1 MTPAVTWSRP
11 RRAMGCDHAPGPALK
26 VADVPATARDAQ
38 ISLVLPSV
46 DGTSER
52 SSPCLSNV
60 RCD

>member
-11 RRAMGCDHAPGPALK
+11 RRAMGCDNAAGSALK
-26 VADVPATARDAQ
+26 AAGVPAAARDAP
-38 ISLVLPSV
+38 IALVLPSV
-46 DGTSER
+46 DGMSER